1 MLDQLISVVL
11 FTGLILSAYMLGV
24 FCVALWKQDNS
35 LVDRAYGMG
44 FVLVTVLLFS
54 RWENPLLRQSL
65 LLWMVSLWGIRLAV
79 RISKKNYGKPEDFRY
94 QAWRQAWTQHSMLY
108 FFFRSL
114 FQIYLLQGSIILIV
128 LAPLLI
134 AFSQAIP
141 PTFHF
146 LNILGCVLWGVGFFF
161 EVVGDAQLD
170 TFLKD
175 PNNKG
180 KIMMSGLWKY
190 TRHPNYF
197 GEASMWWGIWLL
209 VIDLPLGFF
218 AVVSPI
224 LITWLLLRVSG
235 IPLLEAKWQGNPE
248 WEVYKKKTSAF
259 FPWKSKS
266 GVY

>member
-1 MLDQLISVVL
+1 MFAS
-11 FTGLILSAYMLGV
+11 LILSGYMLVV

-35 LVDRAYGMG
+35 LVDTAYGIG

-54 RWENPLLRQSL
+54 RWENPLLRHSL

-79 RISKKNYGKPEDFRY
+79 RIRNKNYKKPEDFRY
-94 QAWRQAWTQHSMLY
+94 RAWRESWIKRSMLY

-114 FQIYLLQGSIILIV
+114 IQIYLLQASIILLV
-128 LAPLLI
+128 LAPILI

-141 PTFHF
+141 LSLHF
-146 LNILGCVLWGVGFFF
+146 VNILGCVLWGVGFFF

-180 KIMMSGLWKY
+180 KIMMRGLWKY

-209 VIDLPLGFF
+209 VVDLPLGPF
-218 AVVSPI
+218 AIISPI
-224 LITWLLLRVSG
+224 LITWLLLKVSG
-235 IPLLEAKWQGNPE
+235 IPMLEAKWQGNPE
-248 WEVYKKKTSAF
+248 WEEYKRTTSAF
-259 FPWKSKS
+259 FPWMPKKSILPSKPNLS
-266 GVY
+266 